1 MDELSVGQV
10 LNAVDLALKPVVPG
24 VSRASGALR

>member
-10 LNAVDLALKPVVPG
+10 LNAVDLALKPAVPG
-24 VSRASGALR
+24 VSSGALR

>member
-10 LNAVDLALKPVVPG
+10 LNAVDSALKAVGPDAR
-24 VSRASGALR
+24 SSAQS